1 MPASGQKAQG
11 LRLTASGLQVRERL
25 RPAVIAAEDLI
36 MAPLSET
43 EREMFK
49 DFAAR
54 VIKANEVKNTDQ
66 EK

>member
-1 MPASGQKAQG
+1 
-11 LRLTASGLQVRERL
+11 
-25 RPAVIAAEDLI
+25 VIAAEDLI